1 MRRANRQASIPGA
14 TSWATVMHVTFLI
27 VGKTKSPHWE
37 ALAREYEQRIARF
50 LPCTT
55 KVVRAAEGSLA
66 GQPDQARTYEGK
78 HLLAALP
85 ADAHLVLLDVAG
97 EIISS
102 EAFAEKL
109 RRWRDGGTHHLAF
122 IIGGHWGVAE
132 DVRRRANWR
141 WSLSKLTFT
150 HEMARILAVE
160 QVYRALARLGN
171 VPYAK

>member
-1 MRRANRQASIPGA
+1 MQ
-14 TSWATVMHVTFLI
+14 VTFFV

-50 LPCTT
+50 LPCAT

-66 GQPDQARTYEGK
+66 AQPDPCRTYEGRY
-78 HLLAALP
+78 LLAALP
-85 ADAHLVLLDVAG
+85 SGARVVLLDVAG
-97 EIISS
+97 EIVDS
-102 EAFAEKL
+102 ETLAEKL
-109 RRWRDGGTHHLAF
+109 RRWRDGSARHLAF

-132 DVRRRANWR
+132 EVRQRANWC

-150 HEMARILAVE
+150 HEMARVLAAE

>member
-1 MRRANRQASIPGA
+1 MQVI
-14 TSWATVMHVTFLI
+14 FLV

-37 ALAREYEQRIARF
+37 KLAAEYERRIARF

-66 GQPDQARTYEGK
+66 AQPDQSRAYEGK

-85 ADAHLVLLDVAG
+85 AEAYVVLLDVAG
-97 EIISS
+97 EMVSS

-109 RRWRDGGTHHLAF
+109 RRWRDGGIRHLIF

-132 DVRRRANWR
+132 EVRQRANWC

-150 HEMARILAVE
+150 HEMARVLAAE

>member
-1 MRRANRQASIPGA
+1 MQ
-14 TSWATVMHVTFLI
+14 VTFFV

-50 LPCTT
+50 LPCGT
-55 KVVRAAEGSLA
+55 KIVRAAEGSLA
-66 GQPDQARTYEGK
+66 AQPDPSRAYEGK

-85 ADAHLVLLDVAG
+85 AEAQVVLLDVAG
-97 EIISS
+97 DMVTS

-109 RRWRDGGTHHLAF
+109 RRWRDGGARHLAF

-132 DVRRRANWR
+132 EVRQRADWC

-150 HEMARILAVE
+150 HEMARVLAAE

>member
-1 MRRANRQASIPGA
+1 
-14 TSWATVMHVTFLI
+14 MHVLFLV

-55 KVVRAAEGSLA
+55 KIVRAAEGALA
-66 GQPDQARTYEGK
+66 GQADASRTYEGK

-85 ADAHLVLLDVAG
+85 AGAQVVLLDVAG
-97 EIISS
+97 EVVTS

-109 RRWRDGGTHHLAF
+109 RRWRDGGTRQLAF
-122 IIGGHWGVAE
+122 IIGGHWGVAD
-132 DVRRRANWR
+132 DVRQRANWC
-141 WSLSKLTFT
+141 WALSKLTFT
-150 HEMARILAVE
+150 HEMARVLAAE